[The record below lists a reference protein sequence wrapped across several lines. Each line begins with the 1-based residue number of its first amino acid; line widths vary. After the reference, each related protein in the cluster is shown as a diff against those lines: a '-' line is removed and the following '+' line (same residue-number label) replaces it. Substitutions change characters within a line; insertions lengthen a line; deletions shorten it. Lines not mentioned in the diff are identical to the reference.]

1 MGEIGVHFPREIVR
15 VERDYSGG
23 ELVQFY
29 PTYPLEFEGRITP
42 TKFQASINEINEV
55 LISAYSLKWS
65 ALENVL
71 GVMTLYASTFL
82 IETHHKKEMKRL
94 AGLFDQLNAE
104 VFNPA
109 GLNLLWPRKVGF
121 LFLEIEYY

>member
-1 MGEIGVHFPREIVR
+1 MSVAADVLLRR
-15 VERDYSGG
+15 V
-23 ELVQFY
+23 
-29 PTYPLEFEGRITP
+29 PLTSLRQITP

-82 IETHHKKEMKRL
+82 IETHHKKVIVV
-94 AGLFDQLNAE
+94 AHH
-104 VFNPA
+104 
-109 GLNLLWPRKVGF
+109 NLHVD
-121 LFLEIEYY
+121 